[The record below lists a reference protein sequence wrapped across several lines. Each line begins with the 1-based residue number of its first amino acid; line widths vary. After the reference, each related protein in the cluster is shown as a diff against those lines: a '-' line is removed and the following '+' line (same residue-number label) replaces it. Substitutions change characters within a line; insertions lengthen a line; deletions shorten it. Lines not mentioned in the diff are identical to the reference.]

1 MRLALGAACVAACL
15 AGAGALAA
23 PLPSPLT
30 LEVALKLAEE
40 AAHPALL
47 ESEAARDEARAAQ
60 LQAESL
66 TGARASLSARAR
78 AVEPGPSASNKE
90 RDDHRVMLRVEKPL
104 YDFGRSEAQEAAAGA
119 GLRAAELRHAD
130 ARSRRRI
137 EVMTRY
143 FEVLLADLEG
153 ARDTEAM
160 ATAYVELDRARMRQE
175 LGQYSAVRVL
185 ESESRYM
192 EVRQRMYASE
202 AKART
207 TRARLALALNRPDEL
222 PSNLAPPHLQALKT
236 AAPDLAGLLAEAQVA
251 NPALAAAREES
262 AAAQERVA
270 AARAS
275 SRPRLNGEVER
286 AQYSR
291 TLGSNDRWRI
301 GVELEVPLYDGGR
314 DTAAI
319 AQALAAQKRAQARLQ
334 AAQLEVAEQVREA
347 WERLRVVQAQRDT
360 AKTLGDYRD
369 QYLDR
374 SRALYE
380 LEVKADLGDAMVQTS
395 EARLQTARA
404 DFDMALAWARLDA
417 LLGKPVYDGS
427 APPASA
433 AVKLPPKV
441 PSPVALPPAATSP
454 AAAPPPAAPA
464 KATP

>member
-1 MRLALGAACVAACL
+1 MRWRRAAAVLAACL
-15 AGAGALAA
+15 AAAGTQAA

-30 LEVALKLAEE
+30 LEAALKLADD
-40 AAHPALL
+40 AVHPSLL
-47 ESEAARDEARAAQ
+47 EAEALRDEAQAAQ
-60 LQAESL
+60 LQAEAF
-66 TGARASLSARAR
+66 TGARATLSARAR
-78 AVEPGPSASNKE
+78 AVEPGPDASNKE
-90 RDDHRVMLRVEKPL
+90 RDDHRLMLRVEKPL
-104 YDFGRSEAQEAAAGA
+104 YDFGRSEAQTAAADA

-130 ARSRRRI
+130 ARARRRI

-143 FEVLLADLEG
+143 FEVLLADLES

-160 ATAYVELDRARMRQE
+160 ATAYVEFDRARMRQE
-175 LGQYSAVRVL
+175 LGQYSPVRVL

-202 AKART
+202 ARART
-207 TRARLALALNRPDEL
+207 TRARLALALSRPDEL
-222 PSNLAPPHLQALKT
+222 PAHLAPPKLQALKM
-236 AAPDLAGLLAEAQVA
+236 AAPDLAGLLAEARNA
-251 NPALAAAREES
+251 NPVLAAAREEA
-262 AAAQERVA
+262 AAAQERVN

-275 SRPRLNGEVER
+275 SRPRLTGEVER
-286 AQYSR
+286 SEYSR
-291 TLGSNDRWRI
+291 TLGANDRWRI

-319 AQALAAQKRAQARLQ
+319 AQALAAHKRAQARWQ

-395 EARLQTARA
+395 EARLQAARA

-433 AVKLPPKV
+433 AVKPPPKAPAPV
-441 PSPVALPPAATSP
+441 PATSP
-454 AAAPPPAAPA
+454 PA